1 MNLRVRIDTLKEK
14 HKKIHQEC
22 EQNPSIE
29 LKKKKLAL
37 KDEIQDLEWADLY
50 QGGVEN
56 FGTQH

>member
-56 FGTQH
+56 FG